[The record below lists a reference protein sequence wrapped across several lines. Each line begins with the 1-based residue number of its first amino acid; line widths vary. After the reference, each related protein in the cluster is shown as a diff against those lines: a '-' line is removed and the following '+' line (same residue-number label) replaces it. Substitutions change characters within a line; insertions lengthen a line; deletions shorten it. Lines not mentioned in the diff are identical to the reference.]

1 MTNFL
6 DPSPNTECLESETS
20 NKGDKHFPYGVND
33 IADMMRLITVR
44 SQEAASQERARIVS
58 WAHKHPDMPLHLA
71 VRFIEMGEHTK

>member
-1 MTNFL
+1 MTNYL
-6 DPSPNTECLESETS
+6 DPSPNTEFLDGETS
-20 NKGDKHFPYGVND
+20 NKGDKHVPNGVSD
-33 IADMMRLITVR
+33 IADMMRLVTVR

>member
-1 MTNFL
+1 MTDFR
-6 DPSPNTECLESETS
+6 DPSPNTQVFDGETS
-20 NKGDKHFPYGVND
+20 NKGDKHVPNGVSN